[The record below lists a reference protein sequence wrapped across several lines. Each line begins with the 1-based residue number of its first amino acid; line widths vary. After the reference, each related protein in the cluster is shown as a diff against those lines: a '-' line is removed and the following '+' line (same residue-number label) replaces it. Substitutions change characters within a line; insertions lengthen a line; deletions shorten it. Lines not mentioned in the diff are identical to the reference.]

1 MKMPFGKH
9 KEKELTEIP
18 KGYLRWLRQQE
29 WLSGGL
35 AQAVDEAL
43 GLAPTKPRN
52 EPWQPSEGEP
62 WGPSMNDLLGSF
74 TVRQSGSIGQ
84 EILDQDGTVVAWTTD
99 AWLAQV
105 VCKLLNDNEELLRRK
120 EEKDGTR

>member
-1 MKMPFGKH
+1 
-9 KEKELTEIP
+9 
-18 KGYLRWLRQQE
+18 
-29 WLSGGL
+29 
-35 AQAVDEAL
+35 
-43 GLAPTKPRN
+43 
-52 EPWQPSEGEP
+52 
-62 WGPSMNDLLGSF
+62 MNDLLGSF

-105 VCKLLNDNEELLRRK
+105 ICKLLSDNEELLGRK

>member
-1 MKMPFGKH
+1 M
-9 KEKELTEIP
+9 
-18 KGYLRWLRQQE
+18 
-29 WLSGGL
+29 
-35 AQAVDEAL
+35 
-43 GLAPTKPRN
+43 N
-52 EPWQPSEGEP
+52 E
-62 WGPSMNDLLGSF
+62 LLGSF

-105 VCKLLNDNEELLRRK
+105 ICKLLSDNEELLRRK

>member
-1 MKMPFGKH
+1 
-9 KEKELTEIP
+9 
-18 KGYLRWLRQQE
+18 
-29 WLSGGL
+29 
-35 AQAVDEAL
+35 
-43 GLAPTKPRN
+43 
-52 EPWQPSEGEP
+52 
-62 WGPSMNDLLGSF
+62 MNDLLGSF